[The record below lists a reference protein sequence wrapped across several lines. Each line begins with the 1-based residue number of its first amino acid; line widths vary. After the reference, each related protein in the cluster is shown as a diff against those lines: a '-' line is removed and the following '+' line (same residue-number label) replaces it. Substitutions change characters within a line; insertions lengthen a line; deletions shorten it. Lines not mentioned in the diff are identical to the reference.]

1 MASTCRRQD
10 CMQRAG
16 GSGSA
21 ICNLRSTKYA
31 ICDLLICDLPLR
43 IAYFLLKFP
52 AFSLKFKTRPTHEYA
67 ICKICDLQYAL
78 GRVLAK
84 ICNMLFGALR
94 ISICIVLAY
103 CISICIVLAY
113 CISIRNTAHIADGD
127 GGGKGAKLPNFQCE
141 QYAICG
147 TFNTHTRPVD
157 TAY

>member
-1 MASTCRRQD
+1 
-10 CMQRAG
+10 MQY
-16 GSGSA
+16 A
-21 ICNLRSTKYA
+21 ICNM
-31 ICDLLICDLPLR
+31 
-43 IAYFLLKFP
+43 
-52 AFSLKFKTRPTHEYA
+52 
-67 ICKICDLQYAL
+67 QY
-78 GRVLAK
+78 GTAK

-94 ISICIVLAY
+94 ISICT
-103 CISICIVLAY
+103 VLAY